1 MVDIMADLQ
10 MDYNVIYSQVK
21 VYEKKYKRRDKNG
34 NQIEATTIQNT
45 ILLPKKVPFKSNE
58 DVVIMKEKTFQDLT
72 KNSNINTSDL
82 KSQLEAKEDTIK
94 NLEDTIRD
102 LKKEIMDHS
111 KIEDDISTNLMN
123 VIEDL
128 RMANHK
134 NQTLQQ
140 EMQEIAMDLARCNQ
154 KLENNKQL
162 FNIINSY
169 YETLLKQAIDTTIGA
184 TIVEINKEL
193 KETNFIQRLKGLKI
207 VTPPAIDDKKIID
220 ENVAKLTSIIDDDNL
235 LE

>member
-1 MVDIMADLQ
+1 MADLQ

-21 VYEKKYKRRDKNG
+21 VYEKKYKRKDKNG
-34 NQIEATTIQNT
+34 NQIEATTVQNT

-72 KNSNINTSDL
+72 RNSNINTSDL
-82 KSQLEAKEDTIK
+82 KNELKAKEDTIR
-94 NLEDTIRD
+94 NLEDTIQD
-102 LKKEIMDHS
+102 LKNEIRDHN
-111 KIEDDISTNLMN
+111 KIEDDISTNLLN
-123 VIEDL
+123 VIEDW
-128 RMANHK
+128 RVANHK

-140 EMQEIAMDLARCNQ
+140 EMQEMGVELARCNQ
-154 KLENNKQL
+154 KLENNKHL

-207 VTPPAIDDKKIID
+207 VTPPSIDDKKIID
-220 ENVAKLTSIIDDDNL
+220 ENVAKLTSIINDDNL

>member
-1 MVDIMADLQ
+1 MVDIMAN
-10 MDYNVIYSQVK
+10 MKNDYNVIYSQVK
-21 VYEKKYKRRDKNG
+21 VYEKKYKRKDKNG
-34 NQIEATTIQNT
+34 NQIEATTVQNT

-72 KNSNINTSDL
+72 RNSNINTSDL
-82 KSQLEAKEDTIK
+82 KSELEAKEDTIR
-94 NLEDTIRD
+94 NLEDTIQN

-111 KIEDDISTNLMN
+111 RIEDDMSKNLLSI
-123 VIEDL
+123 VEDL
-128 RMANHK
+128 RLANHK

-140 EMQEIAMDLARCNQ
+140 EMQEMGVDLARCNQ
-154 KLENNKQL
+154 KLENNKHL
-162 FNIINSY
+162 FNIMESY

-193 KETNFIQRLKGLKI
+193 KQTNFIQRLKGLKI
-207 VTPPAIDDKKIID
+207 VTPPTIDDKKIID
-220 ENVAKLTSIIDDDNL
+220 ENVAKLTNIIKDTTL

>member
-1 MVDIMADLQ
+1 

-21 VYEKKYKRRDKNG
+21 VYEKKYKRKDKNG
-34 NQIEATTIQNT
+34 NQIEATTVQNT

-72 KNSNINTSDL
+72 RNSNINTSDL
-82 KSQLEAKEDTIK
+82 KNELKAKEDTIR
-94 NLEDTIRD
+94 NLEDTIQNLKNEIRD
-102 LKKEIMDHS
+102 HN
-111 KIEDDISTNLMN
+111 KIEDDISTNLLN
-123 VIEDL
+123 VIEDW
-128 RMANHK
+128 RVANHK

-140 EMQEIAMDLARCNQ
+140 EMQEMGMDLARCNQ

-207 VTPPAIDDKKIID
+207 VTPPTIDDKKIID
-220 ENVAKLTSIIDDDNL
+220 ENVAKLTSIINDDNL

>member
-1 MVDIMADLQ
+1 MSDLQ

-21 VYEKKYKRRDKNG
+21 VYEKKYKRKDKNG
-34 NQIEATTIQNT
+34 NQIEATTVQNT

-72 KNSNINTSDL
+72 RNSSINTSDL
-82 KSQLEAKEDTIK
+82 KSELEAKEDTIR
-94 NLEDTIRD
+94 NLEDTIQNLKNEIRD
-102 LKKEIMDHS
+102 HN
-111 KIEDDISTNLMN
+111 KIEDDINTNLLN
-123 VIEDL
+123 VIEDW
-128 RMANHK
+128 RVANHK

-140 EMQEIAMDLARCNQ
+140 EMQEMGMDLARCNQ

-207 VTPPAIDDKKIID
+207 VTPPTIDDKKIID
-220 ENVAKLTSIIDDDNL
+220 ENVAKLTSIINDDNL

>member
-21 VYEKKYKRRDKNG
+21 VYEKKYKRKDKNG
-34 NQIEATTIQNT
+34 NQIEATTVQNT

-72 KNSNINTSDL
+72 RNSSINTSDL
-82 KSQLEAKEDTIK
+82 KSELKAKEDTIR
-94 NLEDTIRD
+94 NLEDTIQNLKNEIRD
-102 LKKEIMDHS
+102 HN
-111 KIEDDISTNLMN
+111 KIEDDISTNLLN
-123 VIEDL
+123 VIEDW
-128 RMANHK
+128 RVANHK

-140 EMQEIAMDLARCNQ
+140 EMQEMGMDLARCNQ
-154 KLENNKQL
+154 KLENNKHL

-193 KETNFIQRLKGLKI
+193 KETNFIQRLKGLEI
-207 VTPPAIDDKKIID
+207 VTPPSIDDKKIID
-220 ENVAKLTSIIDDDNL
+220 ENVAKLTSIINDDNL

>member
-1 MVDIMADLQ
+1 MSDLQ

-21 VYEKKYKRRDKNG
+21 VYEKKYKRKDKNG

-72 KNSNINTSDL
+72 RNSNINTSDL
-82 KSQLEAKEDTIK
+82 KNELKAKEDTIR
-94 NLEDTIRD
+94 NLEDTIQNLKNEIRD
-102 LKKEIMDHS
+102 HN
-111 KIEDDISTNLMN
+111 KIEDDISTNLLN
-123 VIEDL
+123 VIEDW
-128 RMANHK
+128 RVANHK

-140 EMQEIAMDLARCNQ
+140 EMQEMGMDLARCNQ

-193 KETNFIQRLKGLKI
+193 KETNFIQRLKGLEI
-207 VTPPAIDDKKIID
+207 VTPPSIDDKKIID
-220 ENVAKLTSIIDDDNL
+220 ENVAKLTSIINDDNL

>member
-1 MVDIMADLQ
+1 MVDIMANLQ
-10 MDYNVIYSQVK
+10 NDYNVIYSQVK
-21 VYEKKYKRRDKNG
+21 VYEKKYKRKDKNG
-34 NQIEATTIQNT
+34 NQIEATTVQNT

-72 KNSNINTSDL
+72 RNSNINTADL
-82 KSQLEAKEDTIK
+82 KSDLEAKEDIIR
-94 NLEDTIRD
+94 NLEDTIQD

-111 KIEDDISTNLMN
+111 RIEDDMSKNLLN
-123 VIEDL
+123 IVEDL

-140 EMQEIAMDLARCNQ
+140 EMQEMGMDLARCNQ
-154 KLENNKQL
+154 RLENNKHL
-162 FNIINSY
+162 FNIMESY

-193 KETNFIQRLKGLKI
+193 KQTNFIQRLKGLKI
-207 VTPPAIDDKKIID
+207 VTPPTIDDKKIID
-220 ENVAKLTSIIDDDNL
+220 ENVSKLTSIINDTTL

>member
-1 MVDIMADLQ
+1 MSDLQ

-21 VYEKKYKRRDKNG
+21 VYEKKYKRKDKNG
-34 NQIEATTIQNT
+34 NQIEATTVQNT

-72 KNSNINTSDL
+72 RNSSINTSDL
-82 KSQLEAKEDTIK
+82 KRELEAKEDTIR
-94 NLEDTIRD
+94 NLEDTIQNLKNEIRD
-102 LKKEIMDHS
+102 HN
-111 KIEDDISTNLMN
+111 KIEDDINTNLLN
-123 VIEDL
+123 VIEDW
-128 RMANHK
+128 RVANHK

-140 EMQEIAMDLARCNQ
+140 EMQEMGMDLARCNQ

-207 VTPPAIDDKKIID
+207 VTPPTIDDKKIID
-220 ENVAKLTSIIDDDNL
+220 ENVAKLTSIINDDNL

>member
-1 MVDIMADLQ
+1 MADLQ

-21 VYEKKYKRRDKNG
+21 VYEKKYKRKDKNG
-34 NQIEATTIQNT
+34 NQIEATTVQNT

-72 KNSNINTSDL
+72 RNSNINTSDL
-82 KSQLEAKEDTIK
+82 KNELKAKEDTIR
-94 NLEDTIRD
+94 NLEDTIQNLKNEIRD
-102 LKKEIMDHS
+102 HN
-111 KIEDDISTNLMN
+111 KIEDDINTNLLN
-123 VIEDL
+123 VIEDW
-128 RMANHK
+128 RVANHK

-140 EMQEIAMDLARCNQ
+140 EMQEMGMDLARCNQ

-207 VTPPAIDDKKIID
+207 VTPPSIDDKKIID
-220 ENVAKLTSIIDDDNL
+220 ENVAKLTSIINDDNL

>member
-21 VYEKKYKRRDKNG
+21 VYEKKYKRKDKNG

-72 KNSNINTSDL
+72 RNSNINTSDL
-82 KSQLEAKEDTIK
+82 KNELKAKEDTIR
-94 NLEDTIRD
+94 NLEDTIQNLKNEIRD
-102 LKKEIMDHS
+102 HN
-111 KIEDDISTNLMN
+111 KIEDDINTNLLN
-123 VIEDL
+123 VIEDW
-128 RMANHK
+128 RVANHK

-140 EMQEIAMDLARCNQ
+140 EMQEMGMDLARCNQ

-207 VTPPAIDDKKIID
+207 VTPPTIDDKKIID
-220 ENVAKLTSIIDDDNL
+220 ENVAKLTSIINDDNL

>member
-1 MVDIMADLQ
+1 MSDLQ

-21 VYEKKYKRRDKNG
+21 VYEKKYKRKDKNG
-34 NQIEATTIQNT
+34 NQIEATTVQNT

-72 KNSNINTSDL
+72 RNSNINTSDL
-82 KSQLEAKEDTIK
+82 KNELKAKEDTIR
-94 NLEDTIRD
+94 NLEDTIQNLKNEIRD
-102 LKKEIMDHS
+102 HN
-111 KIEDDISTNLMN
+111 KIEDDISTNLLN
-123 VIEDL
+123 VIEDW
-128 RMANHK
+128 RVANHK

-140 EMQEIAMDLARCNQ
+140 EMQEMGMDLARCNQ

-207 VTPPAIDDKKIID
+207 VTPPTIDDKKIID
-220 ENVAKLTSIIDDDNL
+220 ENVAKLTSIINDDNL

>member
-1 MVDIMADLQ
+1 MADLQ

-21 VYEKKYKRRDKNG
+21 VYEKKYKRKDKNG

-72 KNSNINTSDL
+72 RNSNINTSDL
-82 KSQLEAKEDTIK
+82 KNELKAKEDTIR
-94 NLEDTIRD
+94 NLEDTIQNLKNEIRD
-102 LKKEIMDHS
+102 HN
-111 KIEDDISTNLMN
+111 KIEDDISTNLLN
-123 VIEDL
+123 VIEDW
-128 RMANHK
+128 RVANHK

-140 EMQEIAMDLARCNQ
+140 EMQEMGMDLARCNQ

-207 VTPPAIDDKKIID
+207 VTPPTIDDKKIID
-220 ENVAKLTSIIDDDNL
+220 ENVAKLTSIINDDNL